1 MADVSNQQ
9 EKGDWGESWNPNVAW
24 SKVMRTLDAICW
36 NPYLDIIWASEL
48 LRRQIQLLFA
58 LSSTEKLWFPSML
71 SKNQTIKNN
80 SKYSTTWTISNDVWL
95 ISPHFPTILLLSS
108 SDNSSRRWVLFTSL
122 HGFQLGQ
129 QIGTDFGLLGKHR
142 VIGVKTV
149 GLSRHFR
156 SMVAVLQN
164 PSFFWGGCVSTSHD
178 FCLVE
183 STFFSVKKNL
193 TLAGFTCNWKTYS
206 NGKQTSLD
214 ESATGISQPRS
225 WCTRGILIGFTYD
238 WYLFTITSHCPT
250 SFASMIFSHHFS
262 STQKNHL

>member
-1 MADVSNQQ
+1 MMFGWFPHIFQPFCSFPHRTTVHAAGSSSHRSMASSWDNRLEPISVSWENT
-9 EKGDWGESWNPNVAW
+9 E
-24 SKVMRTLDAICW
+24 
-36 NPYLDIIWASEL
+36 EL
-48 LRRQIQLLFA
+48 
-58 LSSTEKLWFPSML
+58 EWKLWGYP
-71 SKNQTIKNN
+71 
-80 SKYSTTWTISNDVWL
+80 TISDPWWL
-95 ISPHFPTILLLSS
+95 CFKIQ
-108 SDNSSRRWVLFTSL
+108 V
-122 HGFQLGQ
+122 
-129 QIGTDFGLLGKHR
+129 
-142 VIGVKTV
+142 
-149 GLSRHFR
+149 
-156 SMVAVLQN
+156 
-164 PSFFWGGCVSTSHD
+164 FFWGGCVSTSHD

>member
-1 MADVSNQQ
+1 MDPTSNLQLILIFIKILLLMADVSNQQ

-142 VIGVKTV
+142 GIGVKTV
-149 GLSRHFR
+149 GLSHHFR

-164 PSFFWGGCVSTSHD
+164 PSFFGGVVSLQVTIFAWLNQRFFRWKKTWPWPVSH
-178 FCLVE
+178 VIG
-183 STFFSVKKNL
+183 KL
-193 TLAGFTCNWKTYS
+193 TVMENKRRWTNRPRGFPSHGADVQEVYS
-206 NGKQTSLD
+206 
-214 ESATGISQPRS
+214 
-225 WCTRGILIGFTYD
+225 
-238 WYLFTITSHCPT
+238 
-250 SFASMIFSHHFS
+250 
-262 STQKNHL
+262 